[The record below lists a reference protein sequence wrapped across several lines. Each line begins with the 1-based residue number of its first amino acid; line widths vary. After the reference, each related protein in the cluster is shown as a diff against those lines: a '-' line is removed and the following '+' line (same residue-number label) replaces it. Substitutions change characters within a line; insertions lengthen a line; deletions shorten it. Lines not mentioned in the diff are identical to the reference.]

1 MVTITLQLDD
11 ETARQLKTR
20 ALRAGISIEDIAA
33 QDLSRGSQDPFEF
46 VGIGEAEVSALDTDQ
61 LLARG
66 FGSK

>member
-20 ALRAGISIEDIAA
+20 ALRAGITVEDIAA
-33 QDLSRGSQDPFEF
+33 QDLSRGTQDPFEF
-46 VGIGEAEVSALDTDQ
+46 VGIGEAEVCALDTDQ
-61 LLARG
+61 LLAMG